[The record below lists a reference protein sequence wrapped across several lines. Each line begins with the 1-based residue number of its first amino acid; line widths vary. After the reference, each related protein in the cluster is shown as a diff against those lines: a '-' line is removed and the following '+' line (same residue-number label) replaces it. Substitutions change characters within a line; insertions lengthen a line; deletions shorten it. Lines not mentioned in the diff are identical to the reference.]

1 LTISN
6 KNNKRILKSRCRSNS
21 SSNLIDNIY
30 KEEREKNKVI
40 SFHLP
45 KTMNNYI
52 SYLVNRV
59 RKVLSKDLG
68 YLIGT
73 YKLSEDLVRDI
84 LMPENLEKILGENY
98 D

>member
-1 LTISN
+1 
-6 KNNKRILKSRCRSNS
+6 
-21 SSNLIDNIY
+21 
-30 KEEREKNKVI
+30 
-40 SFHLP
+40 
-45 KTMNNYI
+45 MNNYI